1 MERILL
7 GESRFIFVIQIF
19 LLLLIGFLISFF
31 LIISIKF
38 QSDFGEFTP
47 VLLILILCFSFL
59 IWKKVLSLNLVIR
72 KDEIIYIKNLIR
84 EKEIHSN
91 DILEVKISWLWLHG
105 VLVLK
110 NKDKF
115 NFPLDG
121 KHVKDVFFLRKNSEI
136 INEYQSRVK

>member
-19 LLLLIGFLISFF
+19 FLLLIGFLISFF
-31 LIISIKF
+31 LIVLFKF
-38 QSDFGEFTP
+38 QSDFCEFAP
-47 VLLILILCFSFL
+47 VLLILIFCFSFL
-59 IWKKVLSLNLVIR
+59 FWKKVLSLNLVIR